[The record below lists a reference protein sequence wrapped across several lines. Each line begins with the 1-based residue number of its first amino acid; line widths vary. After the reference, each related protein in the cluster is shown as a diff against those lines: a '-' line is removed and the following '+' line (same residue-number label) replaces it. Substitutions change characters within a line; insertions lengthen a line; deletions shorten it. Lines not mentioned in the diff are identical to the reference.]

1 MVDVG
6 VGQILS
12 STQLCS
18 AIERIIAEG
27 FKDDSQVDFPFYW
40 VRALEYVK
48 IMRKEELFNGLSPES
63 FLDLFQFLVSS
74 QS

>member
-1 MVDVG
+1 MVDARA
-6 VGQILS
+6 GQVLS

-48 IMRKEELFNGLSPES
+48 IMRKEEPFESLSPES
-63 FLDLFQFLVSS
+63 LLDLFQFLVSS